1 VEISLGVL
9 PHQRPDS
16 QLGPGLGGGC
26 SFIPG
31 IQQKIFF
38 LDTDAC
44 PRDSSELGPG
54 FNVSR
59 LQDALACLGSTVC
72 EDLGERA
79 LSALSK
85 LVSERAIG
93 GQVLS
98 ALNSLVIR
106 RSEGCIQSEWKS

>member
-1 VEISLGVL
+1 
-9 PHQRPDS
+9 
-16 QLGPGLGGGC
+16 
-26 SFIPG
+26 
-31 IQQKIFF
+31 
-38 LDTDAC
+38 
-44 PRDSSELGPG
+44 
-54 FNVSR
+54 
-59 LQDALACLGSTVC
+59 LACLGSTVC